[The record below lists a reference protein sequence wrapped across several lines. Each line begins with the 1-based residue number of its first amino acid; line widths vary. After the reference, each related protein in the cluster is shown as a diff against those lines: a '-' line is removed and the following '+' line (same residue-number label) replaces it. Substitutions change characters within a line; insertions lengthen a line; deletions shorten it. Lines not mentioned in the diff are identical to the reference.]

1 MLSNAY
7 STKLKA
13 FLHVGNEYNYRELAY
28 LIDVAPGYFSQSG
41 VVTKKN
47 EDFLIPFSS
56 LQEKE
61 LRQQ

>member
-7 STKLKA
+7 STQLKA
-13 FLHVGNEYNYRELAY
+13 FLHVGNEYNYKELAY

-56 LQEKE
+56 LQEKT
-61 LRQQ
+61 

>member
-13 FLHVGNEYNYRELAY
+13 FLHVGNEYNYKELAY

-56 LQEKE
+56 
-61 LRQQ
+61 